1 MTANAQDFMDLPN
14 PAAQGQANKA
24 MALMWVYVWIY
35 STPAILQL
43 LLRHQGMSWSTSSV
57 AAGWLRKTGITA
69 RERIKVLTLSEM
81 GLAWVQARSSLLL
94 KYAELDPH
102 RMSPFTIHHGLLAQ
116 RLTVHE
122 ARAGRISSYQTERML
137 AARSEPGV
145 KQPDVVWTTKAGER
159 VGVEVELTAKWDR
172 RFDEFVLKTIKAL
185 TPEDDDERGKVDR
198 VLITTTSPAILKRY
212 RLAFGSGQPY
222 RTWRESVTGKSGA
235 ASIEHVPS
243 WVQDK
248 VHFRLVDERG
258 MTVSDP
264 LNHELPSP

>member
-1 MTANAQDFMDLPN
+1 MTANPQDFMDLPN

-24 MALMWVYVWIY
+24 QALTWVYVWAY

-43 LLRHQGMSWSTSSV
+43 LLRHEGMSWSTGAV
-57 AAGWLRKTGITA
+57 DAGWLRKSGVTA
-69 RERIKVLTLSEM
+69 RERIKVVTLTEM
-81 GLAWVQARSSLLL
+81 GLAWVQARSNLLL

-102 RMSPFTIHHGLLAQ
+102 RMSPYTIHHTLLAQ

-122 ARAGRISSYQTERML
+122 ARASRISSYQTERML

-145 KQPDVVWTTKAGER
+145 KQPDVVWTTKDGER

-172 RFDEFVLKTIKAL
+172 RFDEFLLKTIKAL
-185 TPEDDDERGKVDR
+185 TPDESNGLSKVDR
-198 VLITTTSPAILKRY
+198 VLITTTSLAILKRY
-212 RLAFGSGQPY
+212 RMAFGSGQPY
-222 RTWRESVTGKSGA
+222 RTWREAPKGRAGT

-264 LNHELPSP
+264 RNANLP